1 MRCARSSEHRCFLRQ
16 RCLML
21 MRQPVDNSSAQLHR
35 SCSRIM
41 PPIKTPRIALGSRR
55 LFLFCKTSGIKITA
69 YVRLQLKLTPSI
81 PIRASRVLA
90 GPPPSLPLSVRT
102 LWMTPIWSGNFEN
115 WDIGEIKII

>member
-1 MRCARSSEHRCFLRQ
+1 M
-16 RCLML
+16 
-21 MRQPVDNSSAQLHR
+21 
-35 SCSRIM
+35 
-41 PPIKTPRIALGSRR
+41 
-55 LFLFCKTSGIKITA
+55 A